1 MSNNKSK
8 NNGISEN
15 ESYSL
20 SELPAVLASK
30 TKEIEALQKQ
40 IAEKNGKLAEI
51 GINYDA
57 LNFQFNKK
65 DRYFRDVLNHKK
77 QCTTLNTKI
86 EIDPEIQS
94 IIPPL
99 SQDEL
104 KLLTKSIHQEGVR
117 DPIIVWAV
125 DDKTNILL
133 DGHNRYKICVEYGI
147 QCLVDIKFFQS
158 RNHALNWV
166 IDNQLGR
173 RNLTP
178 EQKNYLIGKR
188 YEGEKKE
195 HGGDRKSSPQ
205 NEDLKTAEKIAKQA
219 KVSRATVER
228 AEKFAS
234 AVDKIE
240 SAAGGNI
247 KKQILSGELKTT
259 QKDIVT
265 LAKKTN
271 DEIKKAVE
279 TGQIRKE
286 RTQKAIQAVQQDEI
300 KQFIS
305 AFKIIENTKD
315 EIKELINNGDIETDD
330 LLTLKTV
337 IENNIDDIGE
347 ILKLTTE
354 VVQSSLFKEL
364 QHA

>member
-1 MSNNKSK
+1 MEKIKSK

-20 SELPAVLASK
+20 SELPAVLAEK
-30 TKEIEALQKQ
+30 AKEIEALQKQ
-40 IAEKNGKLAEI
+40 IAEKDNKLAEI

-104 KLLTKSIHQEGVR
+104 ELLAKSIRQEGVR

-125 DDKTNILL
+125 DETNILL
-133 DGHNRYKICVEYGI
+133 DGHNRHKICVEYGI
-147 QCLVDIKFFQS
+147 QCAVEIKFFQN

-173 RNLTP
+173 RNLTT

-195 HGGDRKSSPQ
+195 HGGDRNVSSGKSCH
-205 NEDLKTAEKIAKQA
+205 LKTREKIATQV
-219 KVSRATVER
+219 KVSPRTVSY
-228 AEKFAS
+228 AEKFAK

-240 SAAGGNI
+240 SVAGNNA
-247 KKQILSGELKTT
+247 KKQILSGELKTS
-259 QKDIVT
+259 QKDVIE
-265 LAKKTN
+265 LAQKT
-271 DEIKKAVE
+271 DDRIRESIE
-279 TGQIRKE
+279 TGQIKHTVGQNDTIPKE
-286 RTQKAIQAVQQDEI
+286 L
-300 KQFIS
+300 KQFLS
-305 AFKIIENTKD
+305 AFSIIEANKD
-315 EIKELINNGDIETDD
+315 KVKELILDEDIEADN
-330 LLTLKTV
+330 LLLLKTL
-337 IENNIDDIGE
+337 IEDNIDDISE
-347 ILKLTTE
+347 VLKLATE
-354 VVQSSLFKEL
+354 VVQSSLFEEL